1 MIETPTVEPL
11 ETKTGFLKDICAY
24 FRDFLDTDFK
34 RQSAPKRNITLKD
47 PAGNLTGI
55 DGAKYPDLTNEVW
68 RLLRKPIDDNS
79 AFSLAVPRGRYRG
92 RLRTALKELIEK
104 HAEALSEDDLQ
115 AIADRGSV
123 TARGL
128 KAQLENDPDRY
139 AETVTNAVKSD
150 LVRMI
155 VVPLLTKLEAA
166 LARAR
171 GDAFEAMY
179 NIEEELGERLIGA
192 GREPIGSA
200 LATALVENS
209 FEELDGVLRD
219 LVDSE
224 PLKGKIEAY
233 FDSFATADF
242 FQELHELSST
252 LKIRENFET
261 YL

>member
-79 AFSLAVPRGRYRG
+79 AFSLAVPRGRYCG

-179 NIEEELGERLIGA
+179 NIEEELGERLIGRGA
-192 GREPIGSA
+192 SLSDRHWRQPWWKTRSRSWMGFFVTWWIQSLSKERLRPILTPLLQRIFFRSCTSSA
-200 LATALVENS
+200 
-209 FEELDGVLRD
+209 R
-219 LVDSE
+219 
-224 PLKGKIEAY
+224 
-233 FDSFATADF
+233 
-242 FQELHELSST
+242 H
-252 LKIRENFET
+252 
-261 YL
+261 